1 MPFCEIGRQPGDV
14 LAVEQDAAGGG
25 FGHAGQL
32 KKVLLPAPFGPMMAH
47 TSSRLTSKLTLD
59 SAARPPNRTVN
70 SSVLSTGADAAA
82 RPFAGERTSL
92 TASPLTY
99 AAGNLQAG
107 GTMVLSFG
115 TISNSSN

>member
-1 MPFCEIGRQPGDV
+1 MPFCEMALEGSPVMSSPLQRMRPEVGLSTPV
-14 LAVEQDAAGGG
+14 K
-25 FGHAGQL
+25 QL

-47 TSSRLTSKLTLD
+47 TSSRLTSKLTLE

-92 TASPLTY
+92 TASTLTY
-99 AAGNLQAG
+99 AVGNLPAG
-107 GTMVLSFG
+107 GTNVYPVVH
-115 TISNSSN
+115 